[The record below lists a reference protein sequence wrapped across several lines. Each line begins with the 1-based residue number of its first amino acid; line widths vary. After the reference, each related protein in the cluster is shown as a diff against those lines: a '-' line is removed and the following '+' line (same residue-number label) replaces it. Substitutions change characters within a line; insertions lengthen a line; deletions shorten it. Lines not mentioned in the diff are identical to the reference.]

1 MVEWHAMT
9 AAQRAANWTELVDW
23 VVWLHDRYELAI
35 EERLPPCWAEHPGLL
50 EELWALKAW
59 RAEIYAGSAS
69 AGQAARYW
77 HTELRQTIQAAVS
90 FYAAGCRAG
99 HRRAVM
105 RADAAPDL
113 RRRWLAADPLAR
125 VPRALVPGG
134 LDAELMSRVAMG
146 RALATGAAKPL
157 SETVGD
163 IVRYD
168 GGWWR
173 LGPAGW
179 RRVTDVA
186 QARQLDLRATS
197 LAAADAAV
205 AARRRRSVHIPSEV

>member
-1 MVEWHAMT
+1 MT
-9 AAQRAANWTELVDW
+9 PAQRSAAWAELVEW

-35 EERLPPCWAEHPGLL
+35 EERLPPCWAEHPGLI

-59 RAEIYAGSAS
+59 RVEIYAGSAS

-99 HRRAVM
+99 HRGAVM
-105 RADAAPDL
+105 HADVSPGL

-125 VPRALVPGG
+125 VPRALLAGG
-134 LDAELMSRVAMG
+134 GQDAGLMSREAMDRAVA
-146 RALATGAAKPL
+146 AGAAQPL

-163 IVRYD
+163 VVRHN
-168 GGWWR
+168 GAWWR
-173 LGPAGW
+173 LDAGAW
-179 RRVTDVA
+179 RSITDMS
-186 QARQLDLRATS
+186 QARQLDTRAKQ
-197 LAAADAAV
+197 LAAADRAV
-205 AARRRRSVHIPSEV
+205 AALGRPFPDAPSES